1 MSGTPASRETPAP
14 SGDFDLTS
22 FLDEQGRRVGLALER
37 ALAALTPQAGPSLG
51 PVLRHGLLT
60 DGKRV
65 RPILCVAAYKA
76 CGGEAGDDC
85 YDLAA
90 SIEMIHAYSLMH
102 DDLPCM
108 DDAEL
113 RRGSP
118 TPHRVFGARSTTRAA
133 ATLIPGAALR
143 AWSASLRLGCTHEV
157 AREVVRTLMRAA
169 GAGGMVGGQALDL
182 ESEGRTL
189 SPERLNRLHALKTG
203 ALLAAAPRIGGL
215 AAGAGRRRIEA
226 LHRYG
231 RALGLAFQIADDIL
245 DATSSVHR
253 LGKHP
258 SDEVLRKSTYVG
270 LHGLDGARSR
280 ALRQA
285 SLATRTLADAGLDSR
300 PMAALAEYVVHRRR

>member
-1 MSGTPASRETPAP
+1 MSGTSAAPEIPQP

-22 FLDEQGRRVGLALER
+22 FLQEQGKRVGQALRR
-37 ALAALTPQAGPSLG
+37 ALASLTPRVDPSLV

-65 RPILCVAAYKA
+65 RPILCAAAYEA
-76 CGGEAGDDC
+76 CGRETGDGC

-108 DDAEL
+108 DDAGL

-118 TPHRVFGARSTTRAA
+118 TPHRVFGARNTARAA
-133 ATLIPGAALR
+133 AALIPGAALQAWR
-143 AWSASLRLGCTHEV
+143 AALELGCPDET
-157 AREVVRTLMRAA
+157 ARGLVRALAQAA
-169 GAGGMVGGQALDL
+169 GAGGMVGGQALDV

-189 SPERLNRLHALKTG
+189 SPDRLNRLHALKTG
-203 ALLAAAPRIGGL
+203 ALLSAAPRIGGL
-215 AAGAGRRRIEA
+215 AAGAGSHRIEA
-226 LHRYG
+226 LDRYG

-245 DATSSVHR
+245 DATSSAER

-258 SDEVLRKSTYVG
+258 SDEALGKSTYVS
-270 LHGLDGARSR
+270 LYGLDGARAR
-280 ALRQA
+280 ALRQVSIA
-285 SLATRTLADAGLDSR
+285 RRALARGGLDSR
-300 PMAALAEYVVHRRR
+300 PMEAIAEYVVRRRR

>member
-1 MSGTPASRETPAP
+1 MPD
-14 SGDFDLTS
+14 GDFDLAF
-22 FLDEQGRRVGLALER
+22 FLETQGRRVGRALEG
-37 ALAALTPQAGPSLG
+37 ALASLTPRAGPSLA
-51 PVLRHGLLT
+51 PVMRHGLLT

-65 RPILCVAAYKA
+65 RPILCVAAYAA
-76 CGGEAGDDC
+76 CGREPGDGC

-118 TPHRVFGARSTTRAA
+118 TPHRTFGARRATRAA
-133 ATLIPGAALR
+133 AMLIPGAALQ
-143 AWSASLRLGCTHEV
+143 AWSAARGLGCPDGV
-157 AREVVRTLMRAA
+157 AREIVRVLARAA

-182 ESEGRTL
+182 KSEGRTL
-189 SPERLNRLHALKTG
+189 SPDRLNELHALKTG
-203 ALLAAAPRIGGL
+203 ALLASAPRIGGL
-215 AAGAGRRRIEA
+215 AAGAGERRTEA
-226 LHRYG
+226 LGRYG

-245 DATSSVHR
+245 DATSSSAQ

-258 SDEVLRKSTYVG
+258 SDQALRKSTYVG
-270 LHGLDGARSR
+270 LYGLDGARRR

-285 SLATRTLADAGLDSR
+285 SLATRALADAGLDSPPLR
-300 PMAALAEYVVHRRR
+300 AVAEYVVRRHR

>member
-1 MSGTPASRETPAP
+1 MSGTLASRRMPGP
-14 SGDFDLTS
+14 GGDFDLTS
-22 FLDEQGRRVGLALER
+22 FLDDQGKRVGLALER
-37 ALAALTPQAGPSLG
+37 ALAALTPRVGPSLG

-65 RPILCVAAYKA
+65 RPILCIAAYAA
-76 CGGEAGDDC
+76 CGGEVEEGC

-118 TPHRVFGARSTTRAA
+118 TPHHVFGARSTARAA
-133 ATLIPGAALR
+133 ATLIPGAALQ
-143 AWSASLRLGCTHEV
+143 AWRASLELGCPDDV
-157 AREVVRTLMRAA
+157 AREIVRTLVRAA

-189 SPERLNRLHALKTG
+189 SADRLDRLHALKTG

-226 LHRYG
+226 LDRYG

-245 DATSSVHR
+245 DATSSADR

-258 SDEVLRKSTYVG
+258 SDQALRKSTYVSFY
-270 LHGLDGARSR
+270 GLDGARRR
-280 ALRQA
+280 ALRQV
-285 SLATRTLADAGLDSR
+285 SLASRALADAGLDSR
-300 PMAALAEYVVHRRR
+300 PMAAIAEYVVHRSR

>member
-1 MSGTPASRETPAP
+1 MSGISAARGIAAP
-14 SGDFDLTS
+14 RGDFDLAS
-22 FLDEQGRRVGLALER
+22 FLDEQGRRVGRALER
-37 ALAALTPQAGPSLG
+37 ALASLTPRLGPSLG
-51 PVLRHGLLT
+51 PVVRHGLLT

-65 RPILCVAAYKA
+65 RPILCVAAYA
-76 CGGEAGDDC
+76 ASGGEAEDAC

-118 TPHRVFGARSTTRAA
+118 APHRVFGARDTTRAA

-143 AWSASLRLGCTHEV
+143 AWTASLELGCADEV
-157 AREVVRTLMRAA
+157 AREVVRALVRAA

-182 ESEGRTL
+182 QSEGRTL
-189 SPERLNRLHALKTG
+189 SPDRLNRLHALKTG

-215 AAGAGRRRIEA
+215 AAGAGRRRVQA
-226 LHRYG
+226 LDRYG

-245 DATSSVHR
+245 DATSSAGR

-258 SDEVLRKSTYVG
+258 SDRALGKSTYVS
-270 LHGLDGARSR
+270 LYALSGARAR
-280 ALRQA
+280 ALRQVSA
-285 SLATRTLADAGLDSR
+285 AKRALAGAGLDSQ
-300 PMAALAEYVVHRRR
+300 PLAAIAEYVVHRSR

>member
-1 MSGTPASRETPAP
+1 MSGPSAVREVPAS
-14 SGDFDLTS
+14 SGDFDLAS
-22 FLDEQGRRVGLALER
+22 FLEEQGKRVELALER
-37 ALAALTPQAGPSLG
+37 ALAALVPRVDGSLV

-65 RPILCVAAYKA
+65 RPILCVAAHAA
-76 CGGEAGDDC
+76 CGGATDERC

-118 TPHRVFGARSTTRAA
+118 TPHRVFGAGDATRAA
-133 ATLIPGAALR
+133 ATLIPGAMLQ
-143 AWSASLRLGCTHEV
+143 AWRASLRLGCPDGT
-157 AREVVRTLMRAA
+157 AREIVGALARAA

-189 SPERLNRLHALKTG
+189 SADRLNRLHALKTG
-203 ALLAAAPRIGGL
+203 ALLAAAPGIGGL
-215 AAGAGRRRIEA
+215 AAGAGPRRIEA
-226 LHRYG
+226 LDRHG

-245 DATSSVHR
+245 DATSSADR

-258 SDEVLRKSTYVG
+258 SDRALGKSTYVS
-270 LHGLDGARSR
+270 LYGLDGARAR
-280 ALRQA
+280 ALRQVSVA
-285 SLATRTLADAGLDSR
+285 IRALADAGLDS
-300 PMAALAEYVVHRRR
+300 PPLKAIAEYVVRRRR

>member
-1 MSGTPASRETPAP
+1 MSGTSASREIPAP

-22 FLDEQGRRVGLALER
+22 FLGEQGRRVGLALER
-37 ALAALTPQAGPSLG
+37 ALAALTPRVAPSLG
-51 PVLRHGLLT
+51 PLLRHGLLT

-65 RPILCVAAYKA
+65 RPILCVAAYAA
-76 CGGEAGDDC
+76 CGGEVEEGC

-118 TPHRVFGARSTTRAA
+118 TPHHVFGARSTARAA
-133 ATLIPGAALR
+133 ATLIPGAALQ
-143 AWSASLRLGCTHEV
+143 AWRASLELGCADEV
-157 AREVVRTLMRAA
+157 AREIVRTLVRAA

-189 SPERLNRLHALKTG
+189 SPDRLDRLHALKTG
-203 ALLAAAPRIGGL
+203 ALLAAAPRMGGL
-215 AAGAGRRRIEA
+215 AAGTDRRRVEA

-245 DATSSVHR
+245 DATSSADQ

-258 SDEVLRKSTYVG
+258 SDQALRKSTYVSFY
-270 LHGLDGARSR
+270 GLDGARRR
-280 ALRQA
+280 ALRQV
-285 SLATRTLADAGLDSR
+285 SLASRALADAGLDSP
-300 PMAALAEYVVHRRR
+300 PMAAIAEYVVHRSR

>member
-1 MSGTPASRETPAP
+1 MSGISPARESPAP
-14 SGDFDLTS
+14 SGDFDLAT
-22 FLDEQGRRVGLALER
+22 FLEEQGRRVGQALRR
-37 ALAALTPQAGPSLG
+37 ALASLIPRVGPALA

-65 RPILCVAAYKA
+65 RPILCVAAYEA
-76 CGGEAGDDC
+76 CGRESGEGC

-118 TPHRVFGARSTTRAA
+118 TPHRVFGARNTTRAA
-133 ATLIPGAALR
+133 ATLIPGAALQ
-143 AWSASLRLGCTHEV
+143 AWRASLELGCPDGV
-157 AREVVRTLMRAA
+157 AREIVRTLARAA

-189 SPERLNRLHALKTG
+189 SPDRLNRLHVLKTG
-203 ALLAAAPRIGGL
+203 ALLTAAPRIGGL
-215 AAGAGRRRIEA
+215 AAGADGRRIEA
-226 LHRYG
+226 LDRYG

-245 DATSSVHR
+245 DATSSAER

-258 SDEVLRKSTYVG
+258 SDEALRKSTYVSLYG
-270 LHGLDGARSR
+270 LEGARTR
-280 ALRQA
+280 ALRQVSIA
-285 SLATRTLADAGLDSR
+285 SRTLADAGLDSR
-300 PMAALAEYVVHRRR
+300 PMEAIAEYVVRRRR

>member
-1 MSGTPASRETPAP
+1 MSETSPAQEVAAP

-22 FLDEQGRRVGLALER
+22 YLDEQGRRVGQALER
-37 ALAALTPQAGPSLG
+37 ALASLTPRVGSSLAA
-51 PVLRHGLLT
+51 PLRHGLLT

-65 RPILCVAAYKA
+65 RPILCVAAYAA
-76 CGGEAGDDC
+76 CGGRIEEGC

-118 TPHRVFGARSTTRAA
+118 TPHRVFGARDTTRAA
-133 ATLIPGAALR
+133 ATLIPGAALQ
-143 AWSASLRLGCTHEV
+143 AWRASLELGCTDAV
-157 AREVVRTLMRAA
+157 SRGIVRALARAA
-169 GAGGMVGGQALDL
+169 GAAGMVGGQALDL
-182 ESEGRTL
+182 ESEGRIL
-189 SPERLNRLHALKTG
+189 SPDRLNRLHALKTG

-215 AAGAGRRRIEA
+215 AAAAGRRRIEA
-226 LHRYG
+226 LDRYG

-245 DATSSVHR
+245 DATSSAER

-258 SDEVLRKSTYVG
+258 SDRALGKSTYVS
-270 LHGLDGARSR
+270 LYGLDGARTR
-280 ALRQA
+280 ALRQV
-285 SLATRTLADAGLDSR
+285 SLANRALADAGLDSP
-300 PMAALAEYVVHRRR
+300 PMAAIAEYVVHRSR

>member
-1 MSGTPASRETPAP
+1 MSGTSARARPAP
-14 SGDFDLTS
+14 SGDFDLAS

-37 ALAALTPQAGPSLG
+37 ALGALTPRVAPPLG

-65 RPILCVAAYKA
+65 RPILCVAAYAA
-76 CGGEAGDDC
+76 CGGEIEDGC

-108 DDAEL
+108 DDADL

-118 TPHRVFGARSTTRAA
+118 TPHRVFGARNTTRAA
-133 ATLIPGAALR
+133 ATLIPGAALQ
-143 AWSASLRLGCTHEV
+143 AWSASLALACTDET
-157 AREVVRTLMRAA
+157 ARGIVRALARAA

-189 SPERLNRLHALKTG
+189 SPARLNRLHALKTG

-215 AAGAGRRRIEA
+215 AAGAGGRRIA
-226 LHRYG
+226 GLDRYG

-245 DATSSVHR
+245 DATSSADR

-258 SDEVLRKSTYVG
+258 SDLALRKSTYVSLYG
-270 LHGLDGARSR
+270 LEGARDR
-280 ALRQA
+280 AFRQA
-285 SLATRTLADAGLDSR
+285 SLATRALAGAGLDSR
-300 PMAALAEYVVHRRR
+300 PMAAIAEYVVRRNR

>member
-1 MSGTPASRETPAP
+1 MSGTPAAEERAAP
-14 SGDFDLTS
+14 IGGFGLTS
-22 FLDEQGRRVGLALER
+22 FLDEQGRGVGLALER
-37 ALAALTPQAGPSLG
+37 ALAALTPRAGASLG
-51 PVLRHGLLT
+51 PALRHGLLT

-65 RPILCVAAYKA
+65 RPILCVAAYTA
-76 CGGEAGDDC
+76 CGGEVEEAC

-113 RRGSP
+113 RRGSA
-118 TPHRVFGARSTTRAA
+118 TPHRVFGALNTTRAA
-133 ATLIPGAALR
+133 ATLIPGAALQ
-143 AWSASLRLGCTHEV
+143 AWRASLELGCADDI
-157 AREVVRTLMRAA
+157 AREVVRTLVRAA

-226 LHRYG
+226 LDRYG

-245 DATSSVHR
+245 DATSSADQ

-258 SDEVLRKSTYVG
+258 SDQALRKSTYVS

-280 ALRQA
+280 ALRQV
-285 SLATRTLADAGLDSR
+285 SLAHRALADAGLRSR
-300 PMAALAEYVVHRRR
+300 PMAALAEYVVRRSR

>member
-1 MSGTPASRETPAP
+1 MSGISSAREIPAP
-14 SGDFDLTS
+14 DSDFDLAS
-22 FLDEQGRRVGLALER
+22 FLEVQGRRVGRALQR
-37 ALAALTPQAGPSLG
+37 ALASLTPRVGSSLA

-65 RPILCVAAYKA
+65 RPILCAAAYAA
-76 CGGEAGDDC
+76 CGRELDDAC

-108 DDAEL
+108 DDADL

-118 TPHRVFGARSTTRAA
+118 TPHRVFGAPEATRAA
-133 ATLIPGAALR
+133 ATLIPGAALQ
-143 AWSASLRLGCTHEV
+143 AWRASLSLGCPDRV
-157 AREVVRTLMRAA
+157 ARDIVRELALAA

-189 SPERLNRLHALKTG
+189 SPSRLNRLHALKTG

-215 AAGAGRRRIEA
+215 AAGADRGRIEA
-226 LHRYG
+226 LDRYG

-245 DATSSVHR
+245 DATSSADR

-258 SDEVLRKSTYVG
+258 SDEALRKSTYVSLYG
-270 LHGLDGARSR
+270 LEGARTR

-285 SLATRTLADAGLDSR
+285 SLATRALAEAGLDSR
-300 PMAALAEYVVHRRR
+300 PLEAIAEYVVRRRR

>member
-1 MSGTPASRETPAP
+1 MSGTPAARATPAP
-14 SGDFDLTS
+14 SGPFELAS
-22 FLDEQGRRVGLALER
+22 FLDEQGRRVGPALER
-37 ALAALTPQAGPSLG
+37 ALAALTPRAGPSLG

-65 RPILCVAAYKA
+65 RPILCVAAYAA
-76 CGGEAGDDC
+76 CGEEVEDGC

-118 TPHRVFGARSTTRAA
+118 TPHHVFGARSTARAA
-133 ATLIPGAALR
+133 ATLIPGAALQAWR
-143 AWSASLRLGCTHEV
+143 ASVELGCADEA
-157 AREVVRTLMRAA
+157 AREIVRTLMRAA

-189 SPERLNRLHALKTG
+189 SADRLDRLHALKTG

-215 AAGAGRRRIEA
+215 AAGADGRRIEA
-226 LHRYG
+226 LERYG

-245 DATSSVHR
+245 DATSSADQ
-253 LGKHP
+253 LGKNP
-258 SDEVLRKSTYVG
+258 SDRALRKSTYVSFY
-270 LHGLDGARSR
+270 GLDGARRR
-280 ALRQA
+280 ALRQV
-285 SLATRTLADAGLDSR
+285 SLANRALAGAGLDSA
-300 PMAALAEYVVHRRR
+300 PMAAIAEYVVHRSR

>member
-1 MSGTPASRETPAP
+1 MSGTPAAGEMPRP
-14 SGDFDLTS
+14 SGDLDLTS
-22 FLDEQGRRVGLALER
+22 FLDEQGKQVGPALER
-37 ALAALTPQAGPSLG
+37 ALAALTPRVGPSLG

-65 RPILCVAAYKA
+65 RPILCIAAHAA
-76 CGGEAGDDC
+76 CGGDVEEGC

-118 TPHRVFGARSTTRAA
+118 TPHRVFGARSTARAA
-133 ATLIPGAALR
+133 AALIPGAALQ
-143 AWSASLRLGCTHEV
+143 AWRASLALGCADEV
-157 AREVVRTLMRAA
+157 AREIVRVLVRAA

-182 ESEGRTL
+182 QSEGRTL
-189 SPERLNRLHALKTG
+189 SPDRLDRLHALKTG

-226 LHRYG
+226 LDRYG

-245 DATSSVHR
+245 DATSSADQ

-258 SDEVLRKSTYVG
+258 SDQALRKSTYVS
-270 LHGLDGARSR
+270 LYGLDGARRR

-285 SLATRTLADAGLDSR
+285 SLANRALADAGLDSR
-300 PMAALAEYVVHRRR
+300 PMAAIAEYVVHRSR